1 MAVNPKLWKV
11 DQSIANHFKAPGMSA
26 CIHDSNNIFTLY
38 AYTCMNILVFIVRL
52 VTEPLAVAS
61 AAIWNVPKKKETTGE
76 PSRLLGRPRKAAAV
90 DNRNNVSAVR
100 KQLLVASATT
110 SREQEWR
117 YHKL

>member
-1 MAVNPKLWKV
+1 MY
-11 DQSIANHFKAPGMSA
+11 D
-26 CIHDSNNIFTLY
+26 
-38 AYTCMNILVFIVRL
+38 ILVFIVRL
-52 VTEPLAVAS
+52 VTEPLAVA

-76 PSRLLGRPRKAAAV
+76 PSSLLGRPRKAAAV

-117 YHKL
+117 YHKLLNPD